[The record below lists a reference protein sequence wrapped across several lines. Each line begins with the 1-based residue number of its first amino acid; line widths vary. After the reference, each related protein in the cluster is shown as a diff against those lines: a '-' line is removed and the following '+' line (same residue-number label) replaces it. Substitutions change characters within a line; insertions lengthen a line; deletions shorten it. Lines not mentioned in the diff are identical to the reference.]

1 MKKGLAVQFK
11 WIFSVVAGAI
21 ILIFFIRFAFL
32 QTGMNQNLEN
42 REILASLSDQL
53 EAFSIASKSSKEIDI
68 GKEVD
73 IKFSCENLSIEEYSK
88 NMNKIIFAR
97 DLSGSKL
104 KAVTLSW
111 KYPFKAGN
119 FFYLSDD
126 KTKYYFL
133 TSINDNRYKSFPD
146 IFDKV
151 AITNLGMIND
161 KDSVVVVFSNPGS
174 IGELSRVIYIDEANN
189 RVMFYKEEKDSF
201 YFGDELM
208 YGAILTA
215 DYEEYKCLLGKA
227 VDRLKNIAYIY
238 RDKASK
244 LQVKAKSNECR
255 TLYSSIYSYINGFN
269 FNDMTRLKEFNSK
282 LDEQNRELNRND
294 CATLF

>member
-11 WIFSVVAGAI
+11 WIFSIVAGAI

-32 QTGMNQNLEN
+32 QTGMNQKLED

-73 IKFSCENLSIEEYSK
+73 IKFSCENLSIGDYSK

-97 DLSGSKL
+97 DLSGRKL
-104 KAVTLSW
+104 KAATTAW
-111 KYPFKAGN
+111 KWPFKAGN
-119 FFYLSDD
+119 FFYLSDE

-133 TSINDNRYKSFPD
+133 TSANDKRYKSFPD
-146 IFDKV
+146 VFDKRI
-151 AITNLGMIND
+151 ASNLGMIDD
-161 KDSVVVVFSNPGS
+161 KDSVVVVFNNPSS
-174 IGELSRVIYIDEANN
+174 IGDLSRVIYIDEANN
-189 RVMFYKEEKDSF
+189 RIVFYNEGKDIF

-215 DYEEYKCLLGKA
+215 DYDEYKCLLNKA
-227 VDRLKNIAYIY
+227 IDRLKEIAYIY
-238 RDKASK
+238 KDKASK
-244 LQVKAKSNECR
+244 LQIRHTNCN
-255 TLYSSIYSYINGFN
+255 TLYAGIINYINGFN
-269 FNDMTRLKEFNSK
+269 FNDLTRLEEFNDK